1 MTSKQ
6 RAEQLYNRMT
16 IDFLIDKQQ
25 TKICSLICV
34 EEILDE
40 ISNYCESI
48 EQIEKA
54 NDFYSEVLTE
64 LHKL

>member
-1 MTSKQ
+1 MTPKE

-16 IDFLIDKQQ
+16 IDFVMDRHYS
-25 TKICSLICV
+25 KICSLICV

-40 ISNYCESI
+40 ISNHCESI

-54 NDFYSEVLTE
+54 KDFYLEVLTE
-64 LHKL
+64 LNKL